1 MIDIYWNRG
10 NKSVRLN
17 PILSD
22 ATCEKASDSIG
33 TVTLT
38 IDQEKLTEVTF
49 DVGDNIII
57 PDPNNTSKVF
67 FRGRIFQIE
76 YSNKDEI
83 EITAY
88 DILKYLQGS
97 KYYVFP
103 TCDLGTRIKVMCAD
117 LAIDYG
123 YLAKTPNCK
132 AQLYTDKS
140 YGDIL
145 QDGQDYLLYTNGK
158 MYVHRVED
166 NKIALRDL
174 DTLKTNYLITDRILT
189 DYSYTVSAEDV
200 VNVVEITQ
208 KNKDTGEYTK
218 VVMGDKSL
226 MNKLGVLSSTED
238 ADEDLSYAQLVEKAR
253 NTLFINK
260 QLKYD
265 LSFTIPAIARLD
277 VFDVIT
283 CKIGDQVNYGYISE
297 ISWDLI
303 EEETEITLSVL
314 GK

>member
-33 TVTLT
+33 TVSLT
-38 IDQEKLTEVTF
+38 IDQEKLTGVTF

-57 PDPNNTSKVF
+57 PDPNNTNKVF
-67 FRGRIFQIE
+67 FRGKIFEIS

-103 TCDLGTRIKVMCAD
+103 TCDLATRIKVMCAD

-145 QDGQDYLLYTNGK
+145 QDCQDYLLYTNGK
-158 MYVHRVED
+158 MFVHRVED

-218 VVMGDKSL
+218 VVMGDTAS
-226 MNKLGVLSSTED
+226 MDKLGVLSSTED
-238 ADEDLSYAQLVEKAR
+238 ADEDLTYAQLVEKAK

-265 LSFTIPAIARLD
+265 LSFTIPAIAKLD

-283 CKIGDQVNYGYISE
+283 CKIGDQVNYGYISD
-297 ISWDLI
+297 ITWDFI
-303 EEETEITLSVL
+303 EEETEITLSIL